1 MNRENQKAMFAKFKH
16 ENGLGVSLMS
26 GEQAQDYY
34 AKSIAR
40 HEKVVRDYNNAH
52 DIIVKLTNKK
62 YSNIGHGEYVRKVRH
77 YHATIK
83 KYKKAFDIE
92 PNNVIRMS

>member
-1 MNRENQKAMFAKFKH
+1 MNREKQKAMFAKFKH
-16 ENGLGVSLMS
+16 DNGLGVSLMS

-34 AKSIAR
+34 AKSR
-40 HEKVVRDYNNAH
+40 TKQEKVVRDYNNAH
-52 DIIVKLTNKK
+52 DVIVKLTKKK
-62 YSNIGHGEYVRKVRH
+62 YSSIGHGEYVRKVRH

-83 KYKKAFDIE
+83 KYKKAFDFE

>member
-1 MNRENQKAMFAKFKH
+1 MTPDQRKAMFAKFKH
-16 ENGLGVSLMS
+16 DNGLGVSLMS

-40 HEKVVRDYNNAH
+40 QEKVVRDYNNAH
-52 DIIVKLTNKK
+52 DVIVKLTNKK
-62 YSNIGHGEYVRKVRH
+62 YSSIGHGEYVRKVRH

-92 PNNVIRMS
+92 PNNIIRMS